1 MLLNS
6 KRGQLS
12 IEMVILILAV
22 LLSGTVLAAHM
33 TKDTNNAGEVKAL
46 KKLTLG
52 AFSNSAVESGA
63 SVIPEEEE
71 ETEPE
76 EEEETEPEEEE
87 ETEPEEEEETPAGG
101 VNEIQDIRINPGNG
115 HPVEFLIKYNGVT
128 SLTRSNIHATAGYAT
143 FIQVKAI
150 GNTGITING
159 TTYNN
164 KAFIIESV
172 DPDTPMTYEI
182 TKTHEKGLFGWIFKN
197 PQYTITV
204 TAPDGAI
211 KLTYIGS
218 NFNNYY

>member
-12 IEMVILILAV
+12 IEMVILVLAV

-33 TKDTNNAGEVKAL
+33 TKDTNNAGEVQEL

-52 AFSNSAVESGA
+52 AFSSSAVESGA

-76 EEEETEPEEEE
+76 EEEET
-87 ETEPEEEEETPAGG
+87 PAGG
-101 VNEIQDIRINPGNG
+101 VNEIQNIRINPGNG

-197 PQYTITV
+197 PQYTITI

>member
-22 LLSGTVLAAHM
+22 LLGGAVFAAHM
-33 TKDTNNAGEVKAL
+33 TKDTTNAGEVKAL

-52 AFSNSAVESGA
+52 AFSNSAIESGA
-63 SVIPEEEE
+63 SMIPEEEE
-71 ETEPE
+71 EAEPEDDESE
-76 EEEETEPEEEE
+76 EEEPPTE
-87 ETEPEEEEETPAGG
+87 GI
-101 VNEIQDIRINPGNG
+101 NEIQDIRINPGNG

-128 SLTRSNIHATAGYAT
+128 SLTHSNIHATAGYAT

-182 TKTHEKGLFGWIFKN
+182 TRKSNGGLLGLIFKN
-197 PQYTITV
+197 PQYSITV

-211 KLTYIGS
+211 KLTYMGP
-218 NFNNYY
+218 NFNTYYN

>member
-33 TKDTNNAGEVKAL
+33 TKDTNNAGEVQEL

-52 AFSNSAVESGA
+52 AFSSSAVESGA
-63 SVIPEEEE
+63 SVIPEEENPQAE
-71 ETEPE
+71 DGED
-76 EEEETEPEEEE
+76 
-87 ETEPEEEEETPAGG
+87 TEPEEEEETPAGG

>member
-12 IEMVILILAV
+12 IEMVILVLAV

-33 TKDTNNAGEVKAL
+33 TKDTNNAGEVQEL

-182 TKTHEKGLFGWIFKN
+182 TKTYEKGLFGWIFKN